1 MATDQQR
8 VIHRPAGTAPATWA
22 MGSLFERLARPGETG
37 GLDLAL
43 VTRPP
48 GIATPLHRHTREAE
62 AFFLDGTMTYR
73 AGEETFR
80 LAAGDFLYLPAGI
93 PHAFRVTGSV
103 PVREHRLPGPDGQSP
118 DIEIPKMERR
128 GASVRPRGRGSP
140 LAGGTRARLI
150 ERPASAPDGGIELH
164 LRGPA
169 GHVR

>member
-43 VTRPP
+43 VTQPP

-62 AFFLDGTMTYR
+62 AFFLLDGTMTYR

-103 PVREHRLPGPDGQSP
+103 PVRFLGLTDPGGLFDLYEEIGLPASEHRLPGRDGQSP
-118 DIEIPKMERR
+118 EVEIPKWNVV
-128 GASVRPRGRGSP
+128 GPRYGLEVVGPP
-140 LAGGTRARLI
+140 LP
-150 ERPASAPDGGIELH
+150 EEPEP
-164 LRGPA
+164 
-169 GHVR
+169 V